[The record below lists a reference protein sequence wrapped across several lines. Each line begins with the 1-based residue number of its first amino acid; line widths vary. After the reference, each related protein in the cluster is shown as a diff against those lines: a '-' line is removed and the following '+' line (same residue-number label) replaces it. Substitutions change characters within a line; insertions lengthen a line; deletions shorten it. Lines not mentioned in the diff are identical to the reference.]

1 MRIAFMK
8 RVIKRIMY
16 ILLAI
21 IVIIVI
27 AVFLLGRSAPI
38 GTLATGE
45 RLEKMSSNPNF
56 KNGAYE
62 NLEVT
67 PAIKEG
73 VSSFEILRSFFFGKD
88 KRNVPSKPLPSIK
101 TDLKNL
107 DINENLLV
115 WFGHSSYLLQLDGKR
130 ILVDPVFN
138 KYASPVPFGI
148 KAFQMTYNY
157 TAADMP
163 DIDVLVITHD
173 HFDHLDY
180 STFEEIKGR
189 TKQIVT
195 SLGVGAHFEKWGY
208 PTDKIHELYWGES
221 FQVDSLTFTA
231 APARHFAGRWFKRN
245 TSLWS
250 AFVLQSP
257 TYKLLLG
264 GDSGYGKHF
273 KTIGEEHG
281 PFDLVLLENGQ
292 YNEYWKYIHM
302 MPEEVIQAA
311 EDLRAKDLIPVHSG
325 KFPLAYHAWDE
336 PLIRVTNEAK
346 RKNRPIWTPQI
357 GQVVYLG
364 QANQFSEWWKNID

>member
-1 MRIAFMK
+1 
-8 RVIKRIMY
+8 MY

-56 KNGAYE
+56 KNGVYE

-73 VSSFEILRSFFFGKD
+73 VSSFEMLRSFFFGKD

-101 TDLKNL
+101 TDFKNL

-130 ILVDPVFN
+130 ILVDPVFS

-163 DIDVLVITHD
+163 DIDILVVTHD

-208 PTDKIHELYWGES
+208 PSDKIHELYWGES
-221 FQVDSLTFTA
+221 FQVDSLKFTA

-250 AFVLQSP
+250 AFVLQSQ

-325 KFPLAYHAWDE
+325 KFPLANHAWDE

-364 QANQFSEWWKNID
+364 KANQFSEWWNNID